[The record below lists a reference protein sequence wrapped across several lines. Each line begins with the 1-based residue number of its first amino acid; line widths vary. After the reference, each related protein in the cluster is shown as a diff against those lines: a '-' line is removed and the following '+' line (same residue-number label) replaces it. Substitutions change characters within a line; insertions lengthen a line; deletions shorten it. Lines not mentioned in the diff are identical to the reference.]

1 MKSYLLKLLLI
12 SFITT
17 NSQTIQQ
24 ATLSQTENGINVE
37 LKIFGQTITTFVTN
51 NNSINGNQITLNT
64 CYYTTFLTAFSL
76 VVNNFP
82 ISLPPEPSSYTLT
95 INVYNSNYSQVCDY
109 YEMTDS
115 LTYNFSTPI
124 ESPITLSS
132 NNFNYLKDNFIIY
145 PNPSNGIFKI
155 NSTTEINSIT
165 IYDSMGRNIK
175 QINSNENEVN
185 LTNLSKGIYFIKILS
200 NHQELTQKIIL
211 N

>member
-51 NNSINGNQITLNT
+51 NNSINGNEITLNT